1 MQHDKGRRSFFK
13 RSLAI
18 AAAMLAGCGKETYRS
33 ELIGAASATLTTRT
47 SSSSPA
53 AWVPAV
59 PPLIVG
65 SAATFDL
72 NSTLPPGVPRG
83 GTFGIDSG
91 GTPLPMGMSLNPNGT
106 LAVGT
111 ATMGAV
117 SGILFTY
124 EEP

>member
-1 MQHDKGRRSFFK
+1 VQHDKDRRSFLK
-13 RSLAI
+13 RSLAVAI
-18 AAAMLAGCGKETYRS
+18 AALADSGKETYGS
-33 ELIGAASATLTTRT
+33 ASVGAASATLTART

-72 NSTLPPGVPRG
+72 NLTLPPDVPRG
-83 GTFGIDSG
+83 GTFGIDSR
-91 GTPLPMGMSLNPNGT
+91 GTPLPMGMSLNPNGI

-111 ATMGAV
+111 ATVEFVM
-117 SGILFTY
+117 GILFTY